1 MVDNCIF
8 CKIIDGSIPATKI
21 AENQDIVVI
30 QDIAP
35 KAPTH
40 LLIIPKKHIHDL
52 ASCEASD
59 MSLVQEMLIAAQE
72 VAKKLSATSFRL
84 VINNGSES
92 GQTVFH
98 LHMHLLSGKQMSD
111 L

>member
-1 MVDNCIF
+1 MKPDCIF
-8 CKIIDGSIPATKI
+8 CKIIQGSIPATVV
-21 AENQDIVVI
+21 AEDKNILVI
-30 QDIAP
+30 SDIAP
-35 KAPTH
+35 KAPVH
-40 LLIIPKKHIHDL
+40 LLIIPKKHIHDV

-59 MSLVQEMLIAAQE
+59 MSLVQEMVTAAQD
-72 VAKKLSATSFRL
+72 VAKKLSVPSFRL

-98 LHMHLLSGKQMSD
+98 LHMHFLSGKHMSD